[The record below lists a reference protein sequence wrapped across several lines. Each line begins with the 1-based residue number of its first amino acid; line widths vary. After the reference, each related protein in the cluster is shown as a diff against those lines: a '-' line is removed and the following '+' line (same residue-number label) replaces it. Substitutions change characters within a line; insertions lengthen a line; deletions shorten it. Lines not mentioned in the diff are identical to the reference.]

1 MHMVVPPP
9 PMPPPGMGEILASH
23 NQMRAQLQ
31 QMAHHVHEQSNRA
44 MQLEQRLMM
53 QERVRERSREERRH
67 SAVAMFRQE
76 NAAHEVAPPFL
87 NQIIGPAAV
96 PPPVTPPVTDAGMSS
111 GSQEK
116 RASSAPAEQRP
127 KTQVVER
134 VVERLI
140 ERPADIARPGVP
152 DPPPMAPVRYDP
164 PKAISEVM
172 PYTHASDPALA
183 RAVAH
188 VVASLAAAPKRAA
201 AEDIEEET
209 QEADQSGSKPI
220 VAKKMRADEQQVPKK
235 VAKVK
240 APTRYTTMSRFNASE
255 LLKRREQRRRAVEE
269 RRGERAAVRIAKEE
283 ALKIV
288 GKVIQKTKARKL
300 ATTARMTPSRRAAV
314 VV

>member
-1 MHMVVPPP
+1 
-9 PMPPPGMGEILASH
+9 MGEIVASH

-31 QMAHHVHEQSNRA
+31 QMAHHVHETSNRA
-44 MQLEQRLMM
+44 RQLEQQLMM
-53 QERVRERSREERRH
+53 QERARERSREERRH
-67 SAVAMFRQE
+67 SAVAMFRRE
-76 NAAHEVAPPFL
+76 SAAHEVAPPFL
-87 NQIIGPAAV
+87 NQVIGPAAV
-96 PPPVTPPVTDAGMSS
+96 PPPVTVPDAGVSS

-116 RASSAPAEQRP
+116 RASSEPADRRS

-140 ERPADIARPGVP
+140 ERPADFATPGVP
-152 DPPPMAPVRYDP
+152 EPPPMAPVRYDP
-164 PKAISEVM
+164 PKSISEVM

-183 RAVAH
+183 RALAH
-188 VVASLAAAPKRAA
+188 VVASLAAAPKRPA
-201 AEDIEEET
+201 AETDIEEET

-220 VAKKMRADEQQVPKK
+220 AAKKMRPDELQVPKK
-235 VAKVK
+235 VARVK
-240 APTRYTTMSRFNASE
+240 KPTTYATMSRFNATE